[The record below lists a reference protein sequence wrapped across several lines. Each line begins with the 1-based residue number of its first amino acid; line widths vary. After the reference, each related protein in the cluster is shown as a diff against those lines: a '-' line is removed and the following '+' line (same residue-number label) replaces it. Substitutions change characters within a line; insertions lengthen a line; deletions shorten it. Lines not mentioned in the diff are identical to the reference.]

1 MGAREGDTRVSFSRA
16 PFFLLVDGYKFLDDR
31 SIRVQFSK
39 PI

>member
-1 MGAREGDTRVSFSRA
+1 MSRSRA
-16 PFFLLVDGYKFLDDR
+16 PLIFLLVDGYKFLDDR